1 MTFRYP
7 ALSSEMFT
15 SLLEPEHPP
24 ASFGIGACDDIRVT
38 GQEEGWWGGTVVVTG
53 AAGAAP
59 SLHLALVYNGI
70 FGPNTKDQAV
80 RVLLTLPEKN
90 QTIIDEVINPI
101 QFSPTIIDQTSY

>member
-1 MTFRYP
+1 
-7 ALSSEMFT
+7 MFT

-24 ASFGIGACDDIRVT
+24 GSFGIGACDDIRKP
-38 GQEEGWWGGTVVVTG
+38 GQEEGWWGGTAVVTG

-70 FGPNTKDQAV
+70 FAPSVRDQAV

-90 QTIIDEVINPI
+90 QTIIDEVISLI
-101 QFSPTIIDQTSY
+101 FS

>member
-1 MTFRYP
+1 
-7 ALSSEMFT
+7 MFT

-24 ASFGIGACDDIRVT
+24 DSFGIGACDDFRAP

-70 FGPNTKDQAV
+70 FGPSTRDQAV

-90 QTIIDEVINPI
+90 QTIIDEVISSNCH
-101 QFSPTIIDQTSY
+101 S